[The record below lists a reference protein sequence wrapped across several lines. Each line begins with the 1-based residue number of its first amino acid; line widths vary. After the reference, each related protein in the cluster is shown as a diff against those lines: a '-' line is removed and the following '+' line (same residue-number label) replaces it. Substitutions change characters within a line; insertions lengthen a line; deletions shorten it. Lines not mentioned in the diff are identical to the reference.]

1 LNILF
6 NFGYLLEL
14 SKEIWQIFFLSF
26 YLILRIE
33 NPKITS
39 VLNFESLF
47 LQNFTNGNERL
58 VGHEWEAKE
67 KKKDIGQ
74 FILTQF
80 P

>member
-1 LNILF
+1 LA
-6 NFGYLLEL
+6 
-14 SKEIWQIFFLSF
+14 IFFLSF

-33 NPKITS
+33 NPKVTS

-47 LQNFTNGNERL
+47 LQNFTSENERL

-67 KKKDIGQ
+67 KKKVVGQ